1 MRLSQNNGELQ
12 PFVFSI
18 SKEERREEKR
28 REEKRREE
36 RAERRNNSSR
46 VGCVLERRRRRR
58 RRRRSM
64 SHAGH
69 MHGHGGAMGGEANT
83 KEAWMS
89 RGHHSDGGPET
100 YQSGVLAY
108 YWPNATYVY
117 CKESGPCSPIVSIIS
132 ESRLSNVLSSLCF
145 ILCVS
150 VCVLEC

>member
-1 MRLSQNNGELQ
+1 MTAVCFLYLRE
-12 PFVFSI
+12 
-18 SKEERREEKR
+18 EERKKR
-28 REEKRREE
+28 REEKRERERE
-36 RAERRNNSSR
+36 RERRNNSSR
-46 VGCVLERRRRRR
+46 VRCAFERRRRS

-89 RGHHSDGGPET
+89 RGHHSVGGPET

-108 YWPNATYVY
+108 YWPNATYVH

-145 ILCVS
+145 ILCVRAC
-150 VCVLEC
+150 VCVVES